1 MRCYKCMEEISD
13 APVCPHCGYV
23 QNQTAENKQYLAPG
37 TVLGGVYTVGIVLG
51 SGGFGVTYIGWD
63 ENLRRK
69 VAIKEYFPSS
79 LSTRIPG
86 QTFITAFTGEKQQIF
101 NHGKERFVEEAR
113 LLMRFT
119 GEDGIVSVYDVLEE
133 NGTVYMVMEYI
144 EGITL
149 KQSIEKFGK
158 IPERQLLDCMIP
170 MLLSL
175 KFVHNAGFTHRDIS
189 PDNIMCLPDGSVKL
203 LDFGAAR
210 YSVMEESK
218 SLSVIVK
225 QGYTPIEQ
233 YQSHGKQGPW
243 TDLYAAAATM
253 YTALTGIVPE
263 ESLERMGNDTLKKPS
278 QLGVKVSE
286 NTENAILA
294 ALNLRPEDR
303 PQDVDAFLEI
313 LTGQKQGGLVV
324 HKKSKKPLIAIL
336 AAVTVL
342 LIGAGITTA
351 ALLKP
356 GAETVE
362 ESGTGIVVPNA
373 INHPE
378 AEAEV
383 LFYENSLHMAVTGG
397 RLYDA
402 EMIKAGYIEENLVV
416 EQDPG
421 AGTSADPESTV
432 GVILSKGKEKA
443 FVPSVTDQMR
453 ESALETIAKNGFGDS
468 FTIELQE
475 EYSDT
480 NMAGTVLSQNI
491 DADTAVDFDGKIVL
505 TISSGRK
512 TPLTGAKT
520 TTIEDYT
527 GRDFDEVKRA
537 LLEDNIYLVKSAA
550 IYSADQP
557 YGAIL
562 SQSPAKGSDMQG
574 GGAVYVVTSLGIE
587 MARVPDVRYMTTA
600 EAKQTLMES
609 GLSWTIRY
617 VIRPEVAVDH
627 VAEQGIAPY
636 TKTPFGTEI
645 ELTVSADSE
654 GTEQPE
660 ALDLTMDPTRASLSV
675 GETEQFTC
683 SYAGD
688 TIWAISNPYI
698 AKVDDSG
705 LVTAAGFGAATVS
718 AAAEGN
724 IVTAIVTVMDE
735 SVFTK
740 LDAYEL
746 KEGETVSLSSE
757 IPEEIRADVVWRSS
771 SPAVAT
777 VDENG
782 TVTARTEGC
791 TSITASYRDRIAECS
806 ITVVRKAEYVKI
818 AKKLLL
824 GDVSTAKQTLE
835 NYKIEYATEEE
846 YSSTIAKGKVVKMHY
861 VGHSDNDSFYISIG
875 SKVVLQCSR
884 GANVVESIAVQTPPS
899 KTVYT
904 AGEVPNLTGLVLT
917 AKYTD
922 GSTKEVRSGY
932 SASTAPLTTVGAQ
945 KLTIYYEKKS
955 TTVSLTVNPVEVQ
968 SLSVTPATLSLL
980 VGDTKTLSV
989 TCTPANA
996 TDKTVS
1002 VASSDPAVVA
1012 TNGLTLTAK
1021 KAGSAIVTVT
1031 ARNGKSA
1038 KCTVTVTAPEPKE
1051 KAVTSVSVQPTELT
1065 LRVEQTAKLTAAV
1078 QPTDATDKK
1087 ITWRTSDPDIVTVE
1101 ISGVI
1106 KGCKAGSAT
1115 ITAVANNGKQA
1126 VCKVTVTGDKAL
1138 SVKSLPAKTV
1148 YYIDDAF
1155 AVNGLKLSY
1164 TDENGVT
1171 KEITT
1176 GYQLN
1181 CDTSKEGTQSVAVSY
1196 GGLTTSF
1203 QITVKTPSVKVRKI
1217 TAGDR
1222 VILVADTDPA
1232 NADVEW
1238 TSSNREIFY
1247 FSEGQLVPVSSGTA
1261 YACATMVYNDTEYYD
1276 MCALTV
1282 EAENYSFS
1290 LWSEQY
1296 DDGYQIGVHTDIPEF
1311 DAKKVTWEVVPDAK
1325 YGIDDYG
1332 NLNIYPYSES
1342 VTVTAYYTCGGRQYK
1357 DSCTVQPVQRE
1368 YVFSLYRDGKSDD
1381 GDVGYYA
1388 VKTDIPGFDISSASW
1403 SVSGA
1408 LSSGWIADGYY
1419 VVDEA
1424 LDLGESY
1431 TVFVSYEYGGRTY
1444 SDSYTFTMS

>member
-13 APVCPHCGYV
+13 ATVCPHCGYV

-233 YQSHGKQGPW
+233 YQSHGRQGPW

-480 NMAGTVLSQNI
+480 NMAGTVLS
-491 DADTAVDFDGKIVL
+491 
-505 TISSGRK
+505 
-512 TPLTGAKT
+512 
-520 TTIEDYT
+520 
-527 GRDFDEVKRA
+527 
-537 LLEDNIYLVKSAA
+537 
-550 IYSADQP
+550 
-557 YGAIL
+557 
-562 SQSPAKGSDMQG
+562 
-574 GGAVYVVTSLGIE
+574 
-587 MARVPDVRYMTTA
+587 
-600 EAKQTLMES
+600 
-609 GLSWTIRY
+609 
-617 VIRPEVAVDH
+617 
-627 VAEQGIAPY
+627 
-636 TKTPFGTEI
+636 
-645 ELTVSADSE
+645 
-654 GTEQPE
+654 
-660 ALDLTMDPTRASLSV
+660 
-675 GETEQFTC
+675 
-683 SYAGD
+683 
-688 TIWAISNPYI
+688 
-698 AKVDDSG
+698 
-705 LVTAAGFGAATVS
+705 
-718 AAAEGN
+718 
-724 IVTAIVTVMDE
+724 
-735 SVFTK
+735 
-740 LDAYEL
+740 
-746 KEGETVSLSSE
+746 
-757 IPEEIRADVVWRSS
+757 
-771 SPAVAT
+771 
-777 VDENG
+777 
-782 TVTARTEGC
+782 
-791 TSITASYRDRIAECS
+791 
-806 ITVVRKAEYVKI
+806 
-818 AKKLLL
+818 
-824 GDVSTAKQTLE
+824 
-835 NYKIEYATEEE
+835 
-846 YSSTIAKGKVVKMHY
+846 
-861 VGHSDNDSFYISIG
+861 
-875 SKVVLQCSR
+875 
-884 GANVVESIAVQTPPS
+884 
-899 KTVYT
+899 
-904 AGEVPNLTGLVLT
+904 
-917 AKYTD
+917 
-922 GSTKEVRSGY
+922 
-932 SASTAPLTTVGAQ
+932 
-945 KLTIYYEKKS
+945 
-955 TTVSLTVNPVEVQ
+955 
-968 SLSVTPATLSLL
+968 
-980 VGDTKTLSV
+980 
-989 TCTPANA
+989 
-996 TDKTVS
+996 
-1002 VASSDPAVVA
+1002 
-1012 TNGLTLTAK
+1012 
-1021 KAGSAIVTVT
+1021 
-1031 ARNGKSA
+1031 
-1038 KCTVTVTAPEPKE
+1038 
-1051 KAVTSVSVQPTELT
+1051 
-1065 LRVEQTAKLTAAV
+1065 
-1078 QPTDATDKK
+1078 
-1087 ITWRTSDPDIVTVE
+1087 
-1101 ISGVI
+1101 
-1106 KGCKAGSAT
+1106 
-1115 ITAVANNGKQA
+1115 
-1126 VCKVTVTGDKAL
+1126 
-1138 SVKSLPAKTV
+1138 
-1148 YYIDDAF
+1148 
-1155 AVNGLKLSY
+1155 
-1164 TDENGVT
+1164 
-1171 KEITT
+1171 
-1176 GYQLN
+1176 
-1181 CDTSKEGTQSVAVSY
+1181 
-1196 GGLTTSF
+1196 
-1203 QITVKTPSVKVRKI
+1203 
-1217 TAGDR
+1217 
-1222 VILVADTDPA
+1222 
-1232 NADVEW
+1232 
-1238 TSSNREIFY
+1238 
-1247 FSEGQLVPVSSGTA
+1247 
-1261 YACATMVYNDTEYYD
+1261 
-1276 MCALTV
+1276 
-1282 EAENYSFS
+1282 
-1290 LWSEQY
+1290 
-1296 DDGYQIGVHTDIPEF
+1296 
-1311 DAKKVTWEVVPDAK
+1311 
-1325 YGIDDYG
+1325 
-1332 NLNIYPYSES
+1332 
-1342 VTVTAYYTCGGRQYK
+1342 
-1357 DSCTVQPVQRE
+1357 
-1368 YVFSLYRDGKSDD
+1368 
-1381 GDVGYYA
+1381 
-1388 VKTDIPGFDISSASW
+1388 
-1403 SVSGA
+1403 
-1408 LSSGWIADGYY
+1408 
-1419 VVDEA
+1419 
-1424 LDLGESY
+1424 
-1431 TVFVSYEYGGRTY
+1431 
-1444 SDSYTFTMS
+1444 